1 MKKRTQRPIKKRFQ
15 QGGGIFPTTS
25 IDPGHEEL
33 MNDGSMVS
41 VPLNRYETE
50 DPNDP
55 TYRTLNE
62 DWQSGLQRTF
72 NPLSQRSF
80 DDRSDFIQQNKPK
93 YIDDLRNRISSI
105 NPDRGFLEHNESLNQ
120 AGYEGTNK
128 WNTNDKRTYSD
139 NVNRIQ
145 GNEDFYNPYLKYSLR
160 NESYKNDK
168 LLYKDSDNKVF
179 TGFNQAQLDLP
190 IPMLRG
196 KKRGNLNSIR
206 TGSPILES
214 YKGNIQGT
222 PSNLNPGTAK
232 LSFQDESPALNRSS
246 MNSIYPQNYPF
257 PNSNTPNI
265 LGTPA
270 SRTQED
276 YPINRG
282 NNKMDSIFPSQSFLP
297 EGVSQF
303 NPTSLGAP
311 IQKIGMTSIPNPSS
325 PNYKPNIIGQQ
336 TNLQQP
342 FVRPSLNSMQSER
355 YPSGSKPN
363 ILGVPTSMQQTQM
376 VKPSYTT
383 HPIEVYD
390 KRGKFLRKEFIG
402 NDKGVADHKY
412 IGNHHYAPR
421 GGNSYIDTTFRKGG
435 LAKFIGGGENDW
447 HHNVDNIPFPPNN
460 WFSPM
465 LPKQTSIFGQ
475 FGQENNIGMLNSSP
489 QNIQTSSGQD
499 SQQQVQHQKRN
510 IQFLQNT
517 NPYTSL
523 IPGMGVSLLN
533 KLSYN
538 APNSYDNAQKNFY
551 KQQSSFD
558 SLNKNLYSTNQDLY
572 GRFDLGGE
580 YKNIQNQYEKSL
592 SLINGLN
599 SGGDAY
605 DQEYASYVSQKL
617 PKLQSSMQT
626 LEEQMRNT
634 IREEEMSRFK
644 QDVISS
650 IPEQEAAIYEYTPQ
664 NFEITDDMY
673 DDYDGN
679 EEEYTSPYGIPSP
692 NIGFAKPTSL
702 LNNQQQMDI
711 IRNTA
716 LKYNIP
722 PEILAGVYGAE
733 TSYGRHNTMR
743 SSAGAQGPF
752 QFMPSTAK
760 QYGIDPWN
768 FNQASDGAA
777 RYLAN
782 SFKKTGNWADAVASY
797 NAGLGNV
804 KRWRNIPET
813 ASYVPKVFANARSLK
828 GKFKKGGFVYQPTP
842 QTFNKPNYTALLQN
856 SYASVPFVTND
867 QVEFSKKL
875 DKAKNK
881 SERSKIIKE
890 AQNLGK
896 KKLEMQEFN
905 NSLPVS
911 VSELEKQKDFL
922 GNFYKNHT
930 ISSTDSFM
938 NMYKYTKDHPTQN
951 EDSLI
956 EMQIQNPK
964 MFPDSIFYPNSYKN
978 FLKNENTFKILPENL
993 TDEFPDRLLGT
1004 HNPKTGE
1011 ILFNKNNLDRTTPL
1025 HEWAHKVNNH
1035 EVFPV
1040 IPQINRF
1047 DPTSRIKID
1056 DEQGWNAYTKYVLN
1070 SMDEPRFDYLRRP
1083 TELESRRVVGNY
1095 LLGDL
1100 NKPKL
1105 DSLRKNYKDLDGNI
1119 QDLLDIYQDDN
1130 LLMDYW
1136 NNRKELSRY
1145 PYQQGGKINDNDGYL
1160 NSNLHN
1166 FTPHKIINSSHITTN
1181 NMAFPIKANGK
1192 VLFPNTGDYIFPQN
1206 KVLEVPLFKKGG
1218 VKKGYVHDPSS
1229 LPPAPSYDNLAQTSY
1244 NITPVYQ
1251 PVAKNIQVGS
1261 QQPIVTPSVV
1271 KRKGLRPV
1279 IYPQT
1284 PIVQLPPLEY
1294 NNLNN
1299 SSYQEV
1305 TPVPF
1310 IPNEAFQTPQ
1320 YNFLNNKNIINNPFL
1335 KSLSRKDRIIASLTS
1350 PKFRNNA

>member
-15 QGGGIFPTTS
+15 KGGGFVFPETK
-25 IDPGHEEL
+25 IDPGHEDVL
-33 MNDGSMVS
+33 NNGYPTSI
-41 VPLNRYETE
+41 PLNRYETE
-50 DPNDP
+50 NPNDP
-55 TYRTLNE
+55 TYNRLNQ
-62 DWQSGLQRTF
+62 DWQSGLQRTY

-80 DDRSDFIQQNKPK
+80 DDKSKFMEENKPK
-93 YIDDLRNRISSI
+93 FINDLRNRILNEDVNSNS
-105 NPDRGFLEHNESLNQ
+105 GFKIHDDILTQ
-120 AGYEGTNK
+120 AGFQGRRT
-128 WNTNDKRTYSD
+128 WNINDVTRYSD
-139 NVNRIQ
+139 DLNRIN
-145 GNEDFYNPYLKYSLR
+145 GNLNFYNPYLKHNLR
-160 NESYKNDK
+160 ND
-168 LLYKDSDNKVF
+168 LYKDDELSYNNGIDKF
-179 TGFNQAQLDLP
+179 TGITQAQLDLP

-196 KKRGNLNSIR
+196 KKRGNINNIR
-206 TGSPILES
+206 TGLPTLES
-214 YKGNIQGT
+214 YKGNIQGVS
-222 PSNLNPGTAK
+222 SNLNPGTAK
-232 LSFQDESPALNRSS
+232 LSFQNESPTLNRSS

-257 PNSNTPNI
+257 SNSNTPNI
-265 LGTPA
+265 LGTPT
-270 SRTQED
+270 SHTQED
-276 YPINRG
+276 YPIHRG
-282 NNKMDSIFPSQSFLP
+282 NNKMESIFPSQSFLP

-311 IQKIGMTSIPNPSS
+311 IQRIGMTSIPNPSS

-342 FVRPSLNSMQSER
+342 FVRPSLSSMQSER

-363 ILGVPTSMQQTQM
+363 ILGVPTSMRQTQ
-376 VKPSYTT
+376 VVPPAYTT

-402 NDKGVADHKY
+402 NDKGVVDHKY
-412 IGNHHYAPR
+412 IGHHHYAPR

-435 LAKFIGGGENDW
+435 LAKFIGGGFNNDPGWSIPANPMYQDMDPGWGMPGDPRFEDLDPGWSNPAFYPKKDQVNINGTWVPQAVLDYMGLQNGQDDW

-465 LPKQTSIFGQ
+465 LPKQTSIYGQ
-475 FGQENNIGMLNSSP
+475 FGQENNIGVLNSTP
-489 QNIQTSSGQD
+489 QNYNGINYNNETDSAHAKSSG
-499 SQQQVQHQKRN
+499 V
-510 IQFLQNT
+510 NT
-517 NPYTSL
+517 PNLNQNPYTSL
-523 IPGMGVSLLN
+523 IPEMGISLLN
-533 KLSYN
+533 KLSYSS
-538 APNSYDNAQKNFY
+538 PNSYDNAQKNFY
-551 KQQSSFD
+551 KQKSSFD

-599 SGGDAY
+599 SGGDEY

-626 LEEQMRNT
+626 LEEQMRNI

-650 IPEQEAAIYEYTPQ
+650 IPKQEAAIYEYTPQ

-673 DDYDGN
+673 DSYN
-679 EEEYTSPYGIPSP
+679 EGDAGEYTSPYGIPSP

-733 TSYGRHNTMR
+733 TSYGRHSTMR

-828 GKFKKGGFVYQPTP
+828 GKF
-842 QTFNKPNYTALLQN
+842 
-856 SYASVPFVTND
+856 
-867 QVEFSKKL
+867 
-875 DKAKNK
+875 
-881 SERSKIIKE
+881 
-890 AQNLGK
+890 
-896 KKLEMQEFN
+896 
-905 NSLPVS
+905 
-911 VSELEKQKDFL
+911 
-922 GNFYKNHT
+922 
-930 ISSTDSFM
+930 
-938 NMYKYTKDHPTQN
+938 
-951 EDSLI
+951 
-956 EMQIQNPK
+956 
-964 MFPDSIFYPNSYKN
+964 
-978 FLKNENTFKILPENL
+978 
-993 TDEFPDRLLGT
+993 
-1004 HNPKTGE
+1004 
-1011 ILFNKNNLDRTTPL
+1011 
-1025 HEWAHKVNNH
+1025 
-1035 EVFPV
+1035 
-1040 IPQINRF
+1040 
-1047 DPTSRIKID
+1047 
-1056 DEQGWNAYTKYVLN
+1056 
-1070 SMDEPRFDYLRRP
+1070 
-1083 TELESRRVVGNY
+1083 
-1095 LLGDL
+1095 
-1100 NKPKL
+1100 
-1105 DSLRKNYKDLDGNI
+1105 
-1119 QDLLDIYQDDN
+1119 
-1130 LLMDYW
+1130 
-1136 NNRKELSRY
+1136 
-1145 PYQQGGKINDNDGYL
+1145 QQGGKINDDNGYL

-1206 KVLEVPLFKKGG
+1206 KVLEVPLFQKGG
-1218 VKKGYVHDPSS
+1218 VKKGYVYDPSS
-1229 LPPAPSYDNLAQTSY
+1229 LPPAPSYNNLAQTSY
-1244 NITPVYQ
+1244 NIIPVYQ

-1305 TPVPF
+1305 TPTPF
-1310 IPNEAFQTPQ
+1310 ISNEAFQTPALKKLNNKQKQDVLDLLAEQMQQTVQYQQTPQ